1 MSPRGHAPKGRYT
14 SFESVLHELTQE
26 RISML
31 IAEIGAQLGD
41 GSARKATAGET
52 TAAYHEEIGRIRGLR
67 EAQNICNEVATDLR
81 REG

>member
-1 MSPRGHAPKGRYT
+1 
-14 SFESVLHELTQE
+14 
-26 RISML
+26 ML